1 VKIRGLSCEA
11 IRVWGTE
18 IDLGLKSSDLRR
30 EGKWNRLGI
39 WDLGELFLNLRREPF
54 AIWVWRTWSK
64 VRRKERLVFG
74 RDEVS
79 GLISHYLTS
88 SFLKKCLFF
97 YESSVKFIYSIKSV
111 MFIAMFSSNRLRIF
125 FWLLNSISNL

>member
-39 WDLGELFLNLRREPF
+39 WDLGFGWIDFEFEAWTVCDLGLTNMVEGETKRE
-54 AIWVWRTWSK
+54 ACVWKGWS
-64 VRRKERLVFG
+64 VW
-74 RDEVS
+74 
-79 GLISHYLTS
+79 IN
-88 SFLKKCLFF
+88 
-97 YESSVKFIYSIKSV
+97 
-111 MFIAMFSSNRLRIF
+111 FSLSN
-125 FWLLNSISNL
+125 